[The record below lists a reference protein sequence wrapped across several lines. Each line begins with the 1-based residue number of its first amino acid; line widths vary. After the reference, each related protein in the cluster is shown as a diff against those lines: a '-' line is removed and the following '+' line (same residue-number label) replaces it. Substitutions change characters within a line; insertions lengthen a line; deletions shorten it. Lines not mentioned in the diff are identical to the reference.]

1 MLAEA
6 LTDAGLGPVGTT
18 SLWEVRRRYG
28 DREDYLAE
36 IAQRTGRS
44 ILHELSDAE
53 LSDLVDELRRRLPA
67 GPVVE
72 RDRWTIWRAART
84 GS

>member
-1 MLAEA
+1 MS
-6 LTDAGLGPVGTT
+6 TS

-28 DREDYLAE
+28 DREDYLVE
-36 IAQRTGRS
+36 IARCTGRS

-53 LSDLVDELRRRLPA
+53 LTDLVEEMRRLPA

-72 RDRWTIWRAART
+72 RDRWTIWRAARAR
-84 GS
+84 S

>member
-1 MLAEA
+1 M
-6 LTDAGLGPVGTT
+6 
-18 SLWEVRRRYG
+18 RRRYA

-53 LSDLVDELRRRLPA
+53 LEQLVRKLRERLPA
-67 GPVVE
+67 GPLLE
-72 RDRWTIWRAART
+72 RDRWTLWRAVRT
-84 GS
+84 G

>member
-1 MLAEA
+1 MTA
-6 LTDAGLGPVGTT
+6 T

-28 DREDYLAE
+28 DREDYLSE

-44 ILHELSDAE
+44 ILHDLDDTQ
-53 LSDLVDELRRRLPA
+53 LTHLVDELRRRLPD

-72 RDRWTIWRAART
+72 RDRWTIWRAVNGGPTRT
-84 GS
+84 QPGPAL

>member
-1 MLAEA
+1 
-6 LTDAGLGPVGTT
+6 
-18 SLWEVRRRYG
+18 VRRRYT

-53 LSDLVDELRRRLPA
+53 LEHLVGELRGRLPE

-72 RDRWTIWRAART
+72 QDRWTLWSGQLGAA
-84 GS
+84 